1 MLLLNDTNNIHIG
14 IVLDN
19 SIHKKKHE
27 HLQNKYIMP
36 YSEQSVNDH
45 QQGQYLPL
53 TIVRGCE
60 RTLNETHISR
70 PRW

>member
-1 MLLLNDTNNIHIG
+1 
-14 IVLDN
+14 
-19 SIHKKKHE
+19 
-27 HLQNKYIMP
+27 MP

-53 TIVRGCE
+53 TVVRGCE